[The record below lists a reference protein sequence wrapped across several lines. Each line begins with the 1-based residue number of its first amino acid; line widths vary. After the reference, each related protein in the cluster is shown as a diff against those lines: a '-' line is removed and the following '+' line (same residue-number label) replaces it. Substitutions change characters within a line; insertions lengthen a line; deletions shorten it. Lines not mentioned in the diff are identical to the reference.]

1 MSEQVRDRAML
12 KQMQDLPLELKIRL
26 TQDRIREWYEHWSG
40 EVSVSFSG
48 GKDSTVLLDIAREMY
63 PDIEAAFV
71 DTGLEYPEIRKFV
84 KTFDNVTWL
93 KPEMRFDEVITRYGY
108 PAISKSVSHNVA
120 IARRNPC
127 GNIRTKIFEQE
138 TGIYGMKKWS
148 PLLSENFRLC
158 DKCCDITKKNPAHKY
173 QQQSGKMPIT
183 AQMAAESQL
192 REQKWLQNGCNAFDT
207 RNPVSN
213 PMSFWTEQDVLLY
226 IKQKNLPIASVY
238 GDIVYDGD
246 EPYQERFDGYV
257 TTKLTTTGCKRT
269 GCIFCAFGAHLE
281 KESRFARLRETHPKL
296 YNYCIN
302 GGEFDENGV
311 WIPNR
316 QGLGMGYVFDR
327 LNQLYGKDGKPFI
340 EY

>member
-26 TQDRIREWYEHWSG
+26 TQDRIREWYEHWDG

-63 PDIEAAFV
+63 PDIEAVFV

-84 KTFDNVTWL
+84 QTFDNVTWL

-108 PAISKSVSHNVA
+108 PIIGKEISLKLHYLKQGSEWGKRCAQNGGRYGIAKYVDIAKEPFNVSD
-120 IARRNPC
+120 RCC
-127 GNIRTKIFEQE
+127 GV
-138 TGIYGMKKWS
+138 MKK
-148 PLLSENFRLC
+148 R
-158 DKCCDITKKNPAHKY
+158 PAHAY
-173 QQQSGKMPIT
+173 QKRSGKRFIT

-192 REQKWLQNGCNAFDT
+192 REQIWLQNGCNAFDT

-213 PMSFWTEQDVLLY
+213 PMSFWTEQDILLY

-238 GDIVYDGD
+238 GDIVYDRD

-281 KESRFARLRETHPKL
+281 KQSRFVRLRETHPKL

-327 LNQLYGKDGKPFI
+327 LNELYGKDGKPFI